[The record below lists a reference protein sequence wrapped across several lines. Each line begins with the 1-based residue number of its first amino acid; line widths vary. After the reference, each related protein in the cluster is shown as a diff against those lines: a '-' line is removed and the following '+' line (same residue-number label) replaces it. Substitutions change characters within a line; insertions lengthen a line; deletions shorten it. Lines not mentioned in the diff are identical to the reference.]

1 MRLTVKQRNSKKR
14 ILLPF
19 SLRMVWISL
28 VLCLICSASYSLA
41 QSEKPSVSPAGQ
53 NMEERWG
60 IKPLSIRPTADG
72 FFVDF
77 RYRIVDAEKAAPLF
91 SPTIK
96 PLLIDENTGAI
107 MAVPTVP
114 KVGSMRSTR
123 KPLQGRNYAILF
135 ANPNKHIKPGHKV
148 TVVIG
153 DYKVE
158 HLIVEGEE
166 SSTPSNQQARSKGTA
181 EGLTD
186 PKQPIN
192 ALKGQQFTVVLESNR
207 TTGYRWELASIHEKE
222 IVELVGS
229 LYEAPDTKKIGS
241 GGREVWTFLA
251 KSPGKTKVS
260 FHYIRPWEKQT
271 EPAKISSFE
280 IVVQ

>member
-14 ILLPF
+14 ILLSF

-77 RYRIVDAEKAAPLF
+77 RYRIVDAEKSAPLF

-153 DYKVE
+153 DYKAE

-166 SSTPSNQQARSKGTA
+166 SSLASKQSTG
-181 EGLTD
+181 GNGSGQGFTD
-186 PKQPIN
+186 PNRPIEVQ
-192 ALKGQQFTVVLESNR
+192 KGQKFTIVLDSNR
-207 TTGYRWELASIHEKE
+207 TTGYRWELTHTPDTG
-222 IVELVGS
+222 IVEVIES
-229 LYEAPDTKKIGS
+229 QYEAPDTQKIGS
-241 GGREVWTFLA
+241 GGREIWTFVTKNA
-251 KSPGKTKVS
+251 GKTKINFKYV
-260 FHYIRPWEKQT
+260 RPWEEQAGPVKT
-271 EPAKISSFE
+271 TSFE
-280 IVVQ
+280 IIVE